1 MNNFVNYDSICELMF
16 MKKTDFTH
24 GVLLDEVSSLVGD
37 KLPPAGL
44 PAIYLSV
51 IVESS
56 FKEEASTSI

>member
-1 MNNFVNYDSICELMF
+1 MRADVYE
-16 MKKTDFTH
+16 KKTDFTH